1 MADMLSGRVTGIMRL
16 SGLFLIA
23 IMGSTG
29 LSGLQL
35 QNKTLRLAMSQLSKS
50 SPIFFIIFLSFFYYT
65 CTGLQ
70 MAKYL
75 RQKVK

>member
-1 MADMLSGRVTGIMRL
+1 MRL
-16 SGLFLIA
+16 SGLFLRA

-50 SPIFFIIFLSFFYYT
+50 SPSFFFINFCLFFYDT

-70 MAKYL
+70 MANYQ

>member
-1 MADMLSGRVTGIMRL
+1 MRL
-16 SGLFLIA
+16 SGLFLRA

-50 SPIFFIIFLSFFYYT
+50 SPSFLLIFIFFL
-65 CTGLQ
+65 L
-70 MAKYL
+70 YL
-75 RQKVK
+75 YWLTDVKLAETKSKIKF

>member
-1 MADMLSGRVTGIMRL
+1 MRL
-16 SGLFLIA
+16 SGLFLRA

-50 SPIFFIIFLSFFYYT
+50 SPSFLLIFIFFLLYLYYLT
-65 CTGLQ
+65 D
-70 MAKYL
+70 
-75 RQKVK
+75 VKLAETKSKIKF

>member
-1 MADMLSGRVTGIMRL
+1 MRL
-16 SGLFLIA
+16 SGLFLRA

-50 SPIFFIIFLSFFYYT
+50 SPSFF
-65 CTGLQ
+65 LLIFVFFLL
-70 MAKYL
+70 YL
-75 RQKVK
+75 YWLTDGKLPETKSKIKF

>member
-1 MADMLSGRVTGIMRL
+1 MFKCKGSRHNEAVRTILR
-16 SGLFLIA
+16 A

-50 SPIFFIIFLSFFYYT
+50 SPSFLLIFVFFL
-65 CTGLQ
+65 L
-70 MAKYL
+70 YL
-75 RQKVK
+75 YWLTDGKLPETKSKIKF

>member
-1 MADMLSGRVTGIMRL
+1 MRL
-16 SGLFLIA
+16 SGLFLRA

-50 SPIFFIIFLSFFYYT
+50 SPSFF
-65 CTGLQ
+65 LLIFVFL
-70 MAKYL
+70 YL
-75 RQKVK
+75 YWLTDGKLPETKNKIKL